1 MTRPNFFSEA
11 VYDRAATFRTD
22 DGRLAGWLEV
32 GRFVP
37 VWRDMVILEQLAD
50 PRALFAGM
58 PHSDLVDHGT
68 GIIFLGL
75 HGDEPYFAVDISL
88 RDDGPA
94 MIGGEPAD
102 LREIGGHLAAEE
114 ASLLAHAR
122 AMVYWHARHRFCGV
136 CGAAT
141 EARDAGH
148 RRQCVNPDC
157 QTSHFPRT
165 DPAVIMLIHHGDYC
179 LLGHHQRWS
188 TPMYSTLAGFVEPG
202 ECLEDAVRREVY
214 EEAGIRVGAVTYH
227 SSQPWPFPA
236 SIMLGFYGEATSTEI
251 NLMDDELQDAR
262 WFTRAQLRDP
272 DSVGIH
278 LPRRISVSRRLI
290 EDWIAAG

>member
-22 DGRLAGWLEV
+22 DGRLASWLEV

-37 VWRDMVILEQLAD
+37 VWRDMVILEQLVD

-58 PHSDLVDHGT
+58 PQSGLVDAGT

-94 MIGGEPAD
+94 MLGGEAAD
-102 LREIGGHLAAEE
+102 LREIGGHLRAEE

-136 CGAAT
+136 HLAASRPWAGVGDDFLMLSAKGHERT
-141 EARDAGH
+141 GSPSPRHCSRDSTT
-148 RRQCVNPDC
+148 V
-157 QTSHFPRT
+157 RT
-165 DPAVIMLIHHGDYC
+165 Y
-179 LLGHHQRWS
+179 R
-188 TPMYSTLAGFVEPG
+188 
-202 ECLEDAVRREVY
+202 
-214 EEAGIRVGAVTYH
+214 
-227 SSQPWPFPA
+227 
-236 SIMLGFYGEATSTEI
+236 
-251 NLMDDELQDAR
+251 
-262 WFTRAQLRDP
+262 
-272 DSVGIH
+272 
-278 LPRRISVSRRLI
+278 
-290 EDWIAAG
+290 